1 MEPENGPVKAYF
13 EPVVCVSELVNWQ
26 CEVPE
31 LQMSIKLSLGFLGL
45 TEASSLLNLPLLA
58 FGSSDPCNEL
68 SL

>member
-31 LQMSIKLSLGFLGL
+31 LQLFKFTESSFLGIS
-45 TEASSLLNLPLLA
+45 EALRKMILA
-58 FGSSDPCNEL
+58 TSCIYRAL
-68 SL
+68 S

>member
-58 FGSSDPCNEL
+58 FGSSNLCNEL